1 MDSSVFLEQL
11 RERLLAGGVDPSD
24 AEIYV
29 EQFGR
34 YFDNISE
41 EDLDEQM
48 TSLGN
53 IDTIVSNLIE
63 LINSKKARHT
73 AERPQNADE
82 DDDTNGDGMPS
93 HIEAIADT
101 EDTSAPEKSERVMTA
116 EIVTNAENAARGAG
130 FDTEPIDTEER
141 VSSAPV
147 TDVHGENANDTDNSM
162 ITEAAGAQTG
172 SASNNNGQ
180 GIPSVGVQLDS
191 NAAALGSPGAF
202 TAVGAADTDGISAA
216 ADGAGGALI
225 TDDICPENQPAAA
238 PMATAPPQ
246 HRAPARVLRGNTR
259 VGLRSEPEE
268 FLIDD
273 AATSTREFD
282 TVPDGFAS
290 DAYEAAYRAANS
302 TDNMSGT
309 VYRNIEPE
317 YADDYDSYRPG
328 IREYIYRGAPL
339 EWAKLKTSESKKTFY
354 GIVLGSLPLSLPAAL
369 LAAIAAAAI
378 FLLDGV
384 LFLGLAL
391 SIAGLA
397 AIGTAFTLVSIIYGI
412 TQLGSA
418 APIGI
423 YEIGIGIM
431 SAGIALGACILIYN
445 LLVRIMPYT
454 FKYLVRLSTYL
465 LYRLKC
471 IICRF
476 REECAKR

>member
-82 DDDTNGDGMPS
+82 DDDTDGDGMPS

-116 EIVTNAENAARGAG
+116 EIVANAENAARGAG
-130 FDTEPIDTEER
+130 FDTEPIDT
-141 VSSAPV
+141 
-147 TDVHGENANDTDNSM
+147 DNNSM
-162 ITEAAGAQTG
+162 ITEAAGVQTG

>member
-48 TSLGN
+48 ASLGN

-63 LINSKKARHT
+63 LINSKKARRA
-73 AERPQNADE
+73 AERAQNAD
-82 DDDTNGDGMPS
+82 DGGTDGNNV
-93 HIEAIADT
+93 HAHNEGIADT
-101 EDTSAPEKSERVMTA
+101 EDTSAPEKSERVMSA
-116 EIVTNAENAARGAG
+116 EIGADTENAARSAE
-130 FDTEPIDTEER
+130 FDAETTDAEER
-141 VSSAPV
+141 VSSAPG
-147 TDVHGENANDTDNSM
+147 TDVRGGNASDTDNST
-162 ITEAAGAQTG
+162 ITEAAGNRTD
-172 SASNNNGQ
+172 SASNSDGQ
-180 GIPSVGVQLDS
+180 GIPSADAQLDG
-191 NAAALGSPGAF
+191 NAAAPVSTAASTAAGAS
-202 TAVGAADTDGISAA
+202 DTDGISAA
-216 ADGAGGALI
+216 DGTDGMLI
-225 TDDICPENQPAAA
+225 TDDIRPGNQPAAA
-238 PMATAPPQ
+238 PTAAAAPP

-290 DAYEAAYRAANS
+290 DAYEAAYRAANGA
-302 TDNMSGT
+302 DDMSGT
-309 VYRNIEPE
+309 VYRNIEPD

-339 EWAKLKTSESKKTFY
+339 EWAKLETSEAKKAFY
-354 GIVLGSLPLSLPAAL
+354 GIALGSLPLSLPAAL
-369 LAAIAAAAI
+369 LATIAAAAI
-378 FLLDGV
+378 FLLDGA

-418 APIGI
+418 APIGM

-454 FKYLVRLSTYL
+454 FKYLVRLFTYL

-471 IICRF
+471 VIYRF

>member
-34 YFDNISE
+34 YFDNISD

-82 DDDTNGDGMPS
+82 DDDTDGDGMPS

-101 EDTSAPEKSERVMTA
+101 EDTSAPEKSERVMTS
-116 EIVTNAENAARGAG
+116 EIVANAENAARGAG

-162 ITEAAGAQTG
+162 ITE
-172 SASNNNGQ
+172 
-180 GIPSVGVQLDS
+180 
-191 NAAALGSPGAF
+191 
-202 TAVGAADTDGISAA
+202 
-216 ADGAGGALI
+216 AGGALI

-302 TDNMSGT
+302 ADNMSGT

-339 EWAKLKTSESKKTFY
+339 EWAKLKTSESKKAFY

>member
-1 MDSSVFLEQL
+1 M
-11 RERLLAGGVDPSD
+11 
-24 AEIYV
+24 
-29 EQFGR
+29 
-34 YFDNISE
+34 
-41 EDLDEQM
+41 
-48 TSLGN
+48 
-53 IDTIVSNLIE
+53 
-63 LINSKKARHT
+63 
-73 AERPQNADE
+73 
-82 DDDTNGDGMPS
+82 
-93 HIEAIADT
+93 
-101 EDTSAPEKSERVMTA
+101 
-116 EIVTNAENAARGAG
+116 
-130 FDTEPIDTEER
+130 
-141 VSSAPV
+141 
-147 TDVHGENANDTDNSM
+147 HGENANDTDNNSM
-162 ITEAAGAQTG
+162 ITEAAGVQTG

-302 TDNMSGT
+302 ADNMSGT

>member
-1 MDSSVFLEQL
+1 MQFPRRRCIYLYHCKNTTSTERKEPILDSSVFLEQL

-34 YFDNISE
+34 YFDNISD

-82 DDDTNGDGMPS
+82 DDDTDGDGMPS

-101 EDTSAPEKSERVMTA
+101 EDTSAPEKSERVMTS
-116 EIVTNAENAARGAG
+116 EIVANAENAARGAG

-162 ITEAAGAQTG
+162 ITE
-172 SASNNNGQ
+172 
-180 GIPSVGVQLDS
+180 
-191 NAAALGSPGAF
+191 
-202 TAVGAADTDGISAA
+202 
-216 ADGAGGALI
+216 AGGALI

-302 TDNMSGT
+302 ADNMSGT

-339 EWAKLKTSESKKTFY
+339 EWAKLKTSESKKAFY

>member
-11 RERLLAGGVDPSD
+11 RKRLLAGGVDPSD
-24 AEIYV
+24 AEKYV

-48 TSLGN
+48 SSLGN

-63 LINSKKARHT
+63 LIESKKARRA
-73 AERPQNADE
+73 AEHASAAEAAHGNE
-82 DDDTNGDGMPS
+82 DGSAGSTD
-93 HIEAIADT
+93 AAADT
-101 EDTSAPEKSERVMTA
+101 
-116 EIVTNAENAARGAG
+116 AG
-130 FDTEPIDTEER
+130 I
-141 VSSAPV
+141 
-147 TDVHGENANDTDNSM
+147 N
-162 ITEAAGAQTG
+162 
-172 SASNNNGQ
+172 
-180 GIPSVGVQLDS
+180 
-191 NAAALGSPGAF
+191 
-202 TAVGAADTDGISAA
+202 VGAALTPETVDADNTDTADASNIDAVSFDASTVGMTANMGITENVVMTENAGAAAA
-216 ADGAGGALI
+216 ADSAVIADAGVTADASAALI
-225 TDDICPENQPAAA
+225 SDAIANTAVKSGAAAPVGAPSAAQELGESDPFCSDAGQTAAAAPAAA
-238 PMATAPPQ
+238 APAPAQMPQ

-282 TVPDGFAS
+282 TVPDGFAP
-290 DAYEAAYRAANS
+290 DAYEEAYRAAAAGGS
-302 TDNMSGT
+302 DGAVSGT
-309 VYRNIEPE
+309 VYRNIAPD
-317 YADDYDSYRPG
+317 YDDYDDGYRPG

-339 EWAKLKTSESKKTFY
+339 EWAKLETGAAKKAFY
-354 GIVLGSLPLSLPAAL
+354 GVALGSLPLSLPAAL
-369 LAAIAAAAI
+369 LAAVLAAAV
-378 FLLDGV
+378 FLLDGA
-384 LFLGLAL
+384 LLLGLAL

-397 AIGTAFTLVSIIYGI
+397 AVGTAFTLVSIIYGI

-418 APIGI
+418 GPIGL

-454 FKYLVRLSTYL
+454 FKYLVRFFTYL

-471 IICRF
+471 VICRF
-476 REECAKR
+476 REECAKRR